1 MYCLKADEAN
11 SKFPFVL
18 SSSCGEMVRSCVATS
33 RPRSLRR
40 NNVPLGF
47 SIFHAFQPVFYL
59 ASFSRNDRSAQARV
73 VGSTKSPQ
81 LSFRIVHFVSRP
93 RTFLIRHAIH
103 SSAHRMR
110 QSSVMPFVR
119 ARMRAETLQNA
130 NR

>member
-1 MYCLKADEAN
+1 MYSLKTNEAN

-18 SSSCGEMVRSCVATS
+18 SSSCGEMVCSCVATS

-103 SSAHRMR
+103 SSEHRVS
-110 QSSVMPFVR
+110 QSSVRLLVR
-119 ARMRAETLQNA
+119 SHELAGTIYHSKL
-130 NR
+130 